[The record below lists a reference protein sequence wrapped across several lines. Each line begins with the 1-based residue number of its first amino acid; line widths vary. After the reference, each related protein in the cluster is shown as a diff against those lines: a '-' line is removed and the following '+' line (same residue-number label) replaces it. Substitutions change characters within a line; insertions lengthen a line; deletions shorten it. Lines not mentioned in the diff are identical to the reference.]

1 MAPGHVRVG
10 CYTRQWTMTSNTQT
24 LQSTWAALKLLGCT
38 LVGSVVGALLITAL
52 TS

>member
-1 MAPGHVRVG
+1 
-10 CYTRQWTMTSNTQT
+10 MTSDTQT
-24 LQSTWAALKLLGCT
+24 LHSTWAALKLLVCT

>member
-1 MAPGHVRVG
+1 
-10 CYTRQWTMTSNTQT
+10 MTSTTTTLRQT
-24 LQSTWAALKLLGCT
+24 SRASTIAALKLLGCT

>member
-1 MAPGHVRVG
+1 
-10 CYTRQWTMTSNTQT
+10 MTTNTQT
-24 LQSTWAALKLLGCT
+24 LHGTWAALKLLGCT